1 MLEGILQGL
10 EAAISLQNLIMV
22 VAGCLLG
29 TFIGMLPGLGPM
41 SIIAIMIPVAIKI
54 GDPSAALILLA
65 GVYYGA
71 IFGGSTSSILINAPG
86 IAGTVATAF
95 DGYPMARK
103 GLAGKALTI
112 AAIASFTGGT
122 IGAILLMGFA
132 PALATV
138 ALLFHSAEYFALM
151 IVGLSAIA
159 AFAGTGNVAKA
170 LMMTVVGLIL
180 ATLGESAQFNA
191 PRFTMGIQDLQS
203 GISFITLAMALFAL
217 PEALYLV
224 LDPKRSNTGGAGGEI
239 KDLRITKT
247 EAKLIAPV
255 IGRQSIQGFL
265 IGVMP
270 GAGATIASFLGY
282 AVERNIAKGDE
293 QAEFGK
299 GSVKGLAAPET
310 ANNAACTGSF
320 VPLLTLGIPGSGT
333 TAILLGALIA
343 LNVTPGPRLMVDNPT
358 IFWAVIISMYVG
370 NVVLLILNLPL
381 IPYIAKLLLVP
392 RNYLIPF
399 ILFFTMMGSYIG
411 QNNATEL
418 LMLTSMGVAATI
430 MRFAGFPLAPMLIGF
445 ILGQMLED
453 NFARAM
459 NLTDGVSFMWERPM
473 TTALLVL
480 AIVLIFLPSIREQ
493 LAKLRRKGFTTGT
506 KPITNAARYV
516 QKLIEGFQAFRKTYY
531 ESKPDFY
538 RTLIKSGQHP
548 DVMVIACSDSR
559 VNPSII
565 AKAEP
570 GELFIV
576 RNVANLVPPYEPDS
590 RYYGTSAALEYAVR
604 DLAVSHIIV
613 LGHSHCGGIRRLL
626 EGDKAEE
633 AREFIDGWMLIAD
646 LARGGGLNDEAAIRA
661 AERNAVTVSLTNLL
675 TFPWVRD
682 RVYDDKLKL
691 HGWWFDLEAGELLEH
706 KTGGA
711 WTALIGQE

>member
-1 MLEGILQGL
+1 MLEGLLQGL
-10 EAAISLQNLIMV
+10 ETALSLQNLMMV
-22 VAGCLLG
+22 VAGCLIG
-29 TFIGMLPGLGPM
+29 TIIGMLPGLGPM

-95 DGYPMARK
+95 DGYPLARK
-103 GLAGKALTI
+103 GKAGKALTI
-112 AAIASFTGGT
+112 AAISSFAGGT
-122 IGAILLMGFA
+122 VGAVLLMGFA
-132 PALATV
+132 PALASV

-151 IVGLSAIA
+151 IVGLSAIS
-159 AFAGTGNVAKA
+159 AFAGTGHVAKA
-170 LMMTVVGLIL
+170 LLMTVLGVIL
-180 ATLGESAQFNA
+180 ATVGESAQFNA
-191 PRFTMGIQDLQS
+191 PRFTMGILDLQS

-224 LDPKRSNTGGAGGEI
+224 LDPKRSNTGGAGDAI
-239 KDLRITKT
+239 KDLRITKA
-247 EAKLIAPV
+247 EAKQIAPV
-255 IGRQSIQGFL
+255 VARQSIQGFL

-270 GAGATIASFLGY
+270 GAGATLASFLGY
-282 AVERNIAKGDE
+282 AVERNLAKGEDR
-293 QAEFGK
+293 AEFGK

-343 LNVTPGPRLMVDNPT
+343 LNVTPGPRLMVDNPE
-358 IFWAVIISMYVG
+358 IFWSVIISMYIG
-370 NVVLLILNLPL
+370 NVVLLVLNLPL

-418 LMLTSMGVAATI
+418 LILTGMGIVATV

-459 NLTDGVSFMWERPM
+459 NLYDGISFMWERPM
-473 TTALLVL
+473 TTTMLVF

-493 LAKLRRKGFTTGT
+493 LAAWRRRG
-506 KPITNAARYV
+506 
-516 QKLIEGFQAFRKTYY
+516 
-531 ESKPDFY
+531 
-538 RTLIKSGQHP
+538 
-548 DVMVIACSDSR
+548 
-559 VNPSII
+559 
-565 AKAEP
+565 
-570 GELFIV
+570 
-576 RNVANLVPPYEPDS
+576 VA
-590 RYYGTSAALEYAVR
+590 
-604 DLAVSHIIV
+604 
-613 LGHSHCGGIRRLL
+613 
-626 EGDKAEE
+626 EGD
-633 AREFIDGWMLIAD
+633 
-646 LARGGGLNDEAAIRA
+646 
-661 AERNAVTVSLTNLL
+661 
-675 TFPWVRD
+675 
-682 RVYDDKLKL
+682 
-691 HGWWFDLEAGELLEH
+691 
-706 KTGGA
+706 
-711 WTALIGQE
+711 